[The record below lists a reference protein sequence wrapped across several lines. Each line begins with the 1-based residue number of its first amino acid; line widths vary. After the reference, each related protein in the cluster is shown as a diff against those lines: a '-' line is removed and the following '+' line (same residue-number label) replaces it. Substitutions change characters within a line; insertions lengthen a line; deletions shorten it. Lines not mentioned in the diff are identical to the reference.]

1 MANFAMGS
9 NDNAVTKTED
19 KSEAGSMP
27 KPGLGTAFSRKIFET
42 IEETTPL
49 CLKTLSAFMS
59 PRPVGKKTLCNGV
72 TIFLTNY

>member
-19 KSEAGSMP
+19 KSEAGSIP

-49 CLKTLSAFMS
+49 GLKTLSAFMS
-59 PRPVGKKTLCNGV
+59 PRPVGKKKTLQWRHN
-72 TIFLTNY
+72 FLTNY